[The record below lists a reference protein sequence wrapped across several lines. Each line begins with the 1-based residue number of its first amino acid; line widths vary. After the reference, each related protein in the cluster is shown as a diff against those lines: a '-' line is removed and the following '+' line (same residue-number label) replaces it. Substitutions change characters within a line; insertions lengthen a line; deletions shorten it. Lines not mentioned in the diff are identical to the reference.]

1 MDILALAYKL
11 SARFKVSKFG
21 EGFKISKKE
30 GFFIYLFQSVSVG
43 ALTAF
48 GLSFTNLSPLV
59 MGGIIGTVL
68 PALVTAYYIWYLASE
83 LFRKGEI
90 EDDDYKGLLLFF
102 SCITAASAAI
112 GVGLVAAASAYSITT
127 GTVSSGVAIGVL
139 SPVIGLFV
147 ALAILAATFKVTEK
161 VNEYIVS
168 PVIEKVKGC
177 FSSQERNDNSNACC
191 P

>member
-1 MDILALAYKL
+1 
-11 SARFKVSKFG
+11 
-21 EGFKISKKE
+21 
-30 GFFIYLFQSVSVG
+30 
-43 ALTAF
+43 
-48 GLSFTNLSPLV
+48 

-68 PALVTAYYIWYLASE
+68 PALVTACYIWYLASE

-90 EDDDYKGLLLFF
+90 GDDGYKGLLLFF
-102 SCITAASAAI
+102 SCVTAASAAI
-112 GVGLVAAASAYSITT
+112 GVGLVTAASAYGITT
-127 GTVSSGVAIGVL
+127 GTVSAGAAIGML

-168 PVIEKVKGC
+168 PVVEKIKGC
-177 FSSQERNDNSNACC
+177 FSSQERNDNGSSYY